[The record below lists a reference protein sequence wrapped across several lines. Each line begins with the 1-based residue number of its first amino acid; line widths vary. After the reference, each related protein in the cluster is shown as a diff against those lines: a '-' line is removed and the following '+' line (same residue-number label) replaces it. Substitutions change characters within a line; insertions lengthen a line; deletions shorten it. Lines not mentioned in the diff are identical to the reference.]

1 MAETTNI
8 AWAHATWSPWRGCAK
23 VSPGCDHCYA
33 EAMSHRNP
41 AVLGKWG
48 PNGNRTVNADWKKPL
63 QWDRAAAKAGERRRV
78 FPSLCDPFE
87 DFWGKVVDTDGNE
100 PLANSWY
107 PPLGRG
113 GGDRLILNHVR
124 ERWSGLIRS
133 TPNLDWLLLTKRP
146 ENVVGMSEDHFFGI
160 PIDGSPV
167 IPRNVWLG
175 TSVEDQ
181 QRADERIPHL
191 LATPAAVRWL
201 SVEPLL
207 GPVDLTSW
215 LVHDEFGRT
224 GDRIQGDFEYR
235 PISWVIVGGESGP
248 NARPCD
254 VAWIR
259 SIVRQSREAGVPV
272 FVKQLGAN
280 VVASN
285 DAVADWFG
293 SVGHLDMA
301 TTERFQGATG
311 RIRGLRHPKG
321 GDPMEWPED
330 LRVQEFP
337 AVKGVVA

>member
-41 AVLGKWG
+41 AVLGEWG
-48 PNGNRTVNADWKKPL
+48 TDGVRVVNKDWNKPL

-78 FPSLCDPFE
+78 FPSLCDWLE
-87 DFWGKVVDTDGNE
+87 DRPDLDK
-100 PLANSWY
+100 PLAQFLS
-107 PPLGRG
+107 
-113 GGDRLILNHVR
+113 LIDA
-124 ERWSGLIRS
+124 

-146 ENVVGMSEDHFFGI
+146 ELFRKRLRAAIDSMPKRGTVGPFTG
-160 PIDGSPV
+160 
-167 IPRNVWLG
+167 PRWNTVDWLQGGEPSGRPYPPNVWHIA
-175 TSVEDQ
+175 SVEDQ
-181 QRADERIPHL
+181 ARADERIGHL
-191 LATPAAVRWL
+191 LAAPAAVRGL

-207 GPVDLTSW
+207 GPIDLTPW
-215 LVHDEFGRT
+215 LASPSEYNVLKASRGEPAW
-224 GDRIQGDFEYR
+224 DRR
-235 PISWVIVGGESGP
+235 PRISWVIAGGESGP

-254 VAWIR
+254 IAWIR
-259 SIVRQSREAGVPV
+259 SIVRQCRESGVPV